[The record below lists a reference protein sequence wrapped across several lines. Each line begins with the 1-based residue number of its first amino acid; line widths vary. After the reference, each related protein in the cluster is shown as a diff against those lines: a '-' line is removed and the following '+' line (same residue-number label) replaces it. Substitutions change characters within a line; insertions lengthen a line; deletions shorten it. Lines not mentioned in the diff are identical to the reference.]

1 MGLREHYADL
11 VEHYFRMAVR
21 HKEVKQSSDFDW
33 FLFTSFWIDSLSDK
47 DKQFIRSVFAYERLT
62 TKDGLYQYKNGE
74 TMSEK
79 GSRLAAIEKRFAI
92 DSELI

>member
-1 MGLREHYADL
+1 MRFREHYTEL

-47 DKQFIRSVFAYERLT
+47 DKIAL
-62 TKDGLYQYKNGE
+62 
-74 TMSEK
+74 
-79 GSRLAAIEKRFAI
+79 
-92 DSELI
+92 